1 MSGNHVIMRDRNQ
14 SSSYL
19 PRVEEAQAD
28 VDFYVGVSENGEEI
42 YAIFYGDEVV
52 GLSCIVVGN
61 DKARRLYESLGFKES
76 SCNTY
81 AEKFF

>member
-1 MSGNHVIMRDRNQ
+1 MKDRNQ

-19 PRVEEAQAD
+19 PFIDEAQAD
-28 VDFYVGVSENGEEI
+28 ADFYAGVSENGEEI
-42 YAIFYGDEVV
+42 HAIFHGDEVI